1 MARPKRK
8 LLQFG
13 NEDSINNLLQEIYN
27 ESHNIRAQVVALMT
41 KWNKNVNENGEIM
54 AVGDKIAKLLV
65 ILSKNQDQK
74 ITILKHMKDSVY
86 IDGKGGSD
94 VSNSQTENLSAENKN
109 ELDAYVEKIKK
120 QAKDSNN

>member
-8 LLQFG
+8 KLQVG
-13 NEDSINNLLQEIYN
+13 DEESLNNLLQEIYN
-27 ESHNIRAQVVALMT
+27 ESHNIRAQVVTLMT

-74 ITILKHMKDSVY
+74 IMIFKHLKDIVY
-86 IDGKGGSD
+86 INTKNGSD
-94 VSNSQTENLSAENKN
+94 DSIIQRDNLSTESKD

-120 QAKDSNN
+120 QTKGSNI

>member
-8 LLQFG
+8 KLQVG
-13 NEDSINNLLQEIYN
+13 DEESLNNLLQEIYN

-74 ITILKHMKDSVY
+74 IMIFKHLKDIVY
-86 IDGKGGSD
+86 LDGRKGND
-94 VSNSQTENLSAENKN
+94 VSNAQTPNLSTESKD

-120 QAKDSNN
+120 QAKESNN

>member
-27 ESHNIRAQVVALMT
+27 ESHNIRAQVVTLMT

-74 ITILKHMKDSVY
+74 ITLLKHMKDSVY
-86 IDGKGGSD
+86 IDGKGSSSI
-94 VSNSQTENLSAENKN
+94 SNIPTENLSTENKN

>member
-74 ITILKHMKDSVY
+74 ITLLKHMKDSVY